1 MESHN
6 MKRSILL
13 IGAGVV
19 LVGLLAAG
27 IYTAVRLLAAPPEE
41 LDTAG
46 GGRVIQS
53 VRVEND
59 GAPVG
64 VRTTILPAQELPK
77 EKSVAFGILIQQQD
91 DNLIIGTGNIDL
103 EVDVEV
109 NGDTGQEQV
118 SAIPSTDGP
127 ELEVVLTRDT
137 LLYQDVTDFASSQ
150 PDESGEQV
158 IQQQVKQVDT
168 VDKIS
173 EHAEIE
179 VWGER
184 RGDRIVATVLVFGP
198 LGGGQFE

>member
-1 MESHN
+1 

-27 IYTAVRLLAAPPEE
+27 IYTAVRLLVAPPEV